1 MNFFLMKMSFG
12 WIAFRNPVQT
22 GESLQ
27 LQNLPEAAEIEIYD
41 LSGKLITNQAA
52 SFQYVWNLCA
62 SNGKEVAPG
71 VYFLKILDQQ
81 R

>member
-12 WIAFRNPVQT
+12 WIAFRTPVQT

-52 SFQYVWNLCA
+52 SFQYVSNLRA
-62 SNGKEVAPG
+62 SKWKRGG
-71 VYFLKILDQQ
+71 SWVYVLKILDQQ

>member
-1 MNFFLMKMSFG
+1 LLTFDYFNVS
-12 WIAFRNPVQT
+12 AYS

-52 SFQYVWNLCA
+52 SFQYVSNLRA
-62 SNGKEVAPG
+62 SKWKRGG
-71 VYFLKILDQQ
+71 S
-81 R
+81 